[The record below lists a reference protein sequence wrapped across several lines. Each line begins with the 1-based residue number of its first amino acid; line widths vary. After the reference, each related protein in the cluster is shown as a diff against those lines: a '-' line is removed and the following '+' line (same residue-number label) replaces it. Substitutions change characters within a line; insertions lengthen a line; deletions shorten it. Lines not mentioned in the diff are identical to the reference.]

1 MEWEISGMINRGIPK
16 IVDECTYPNCGDCSG
31 DRYCV
36 RNSQKSSKLPPK
48 KRDRS
53 EYYKKYNDEHKAS
66 KKAYYQSK
74 KMYLSYVTVKKEING
89 LRKQI
94 GDVNYKLV
102 MEAIEQIDKELVK

>member
-1 MEWEISGMINRGIPK
+1 MEWEISGMIN
-16 IVDECTYPNCGDCSG
+16 ECTYPNCGDCRG
-31 DRYCV
+31 DEYCI
-36 RNSQKSSKLPPK
+36 RSSQKSSKLPPK

-53 EYYKKYNDEHKAS
+53 GYYKKYNDEHKAA

-74 KMYLSYVTVKKEING
+74 KMYLRYVTVKKEING

-102 MEAIEQIDKELVK
+102 MDAIEQIDKELMK